1 MLLWYCPKDQ
11 RGEGLIR
18 WRAPR
23 AWTVRDER
31 ETEKTLQ
38 EPNPRKADL
47 KGPKRDQGA
56 LILPKQLIAIH
67 VWVGFANE
75 APQIPIQI
83 NLILYRVLKTC
94 RA

>member
-1 MLLWYCPKDQ
+1 MVLPQ
-11 RGEGLIR
+11 GPTGEGLIR

-38 EPNPRKADL
+38 EPNPRKDDL
-47 KGPKRDQGA
+47 KGPEAEAGRPHPA
-56 LILPKQLIAIH
+56 EAAYRYIH
-67 VWVGFANE
+67 VWVGFTNE

-83 NLILYRVLKTC
+83 NLILYRVLKSC